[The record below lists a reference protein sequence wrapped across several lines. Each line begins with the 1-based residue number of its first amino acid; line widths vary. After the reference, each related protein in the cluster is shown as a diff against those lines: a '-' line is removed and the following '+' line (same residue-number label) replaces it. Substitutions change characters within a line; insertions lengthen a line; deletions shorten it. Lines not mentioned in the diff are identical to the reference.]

1 MKGEKFK
8 IGRKIISRLTKK
20 PPVLLSPYHVIIWQ
34 LIKNPDDF
42 SGIDWSRET
51 LAAKELYGTYPNVDF
66 WGQLNL
72 GFYLNSLNFFKGK
85 DGVKYLNQA
94 INKFESSS
102 RLDLGD
108 TPAEEFDNAKT
119 FDKKIN
125 SKPLTLKDFLKNGKK
140 TK

>member
-1 MKGEKFK
+1 MKDEKLK
-8 IGRKIISRLTKK
+8 IGRKIISRLTKE

-42 SGIDWSRET
+42 SGVDWGGET
-51 LAAKELYGTYPNVDF
+51 LVAKELYRTYPNVNF

-85 DGVKYLNQA
+85 DGVKYLNDA

-102 RLDLGD
+102 RLNLGD
-108 TPAEEFDNAKT
+108 APAEEFDNSKT